1 MSANILELHE
11 LRKAYPIRKGLLG
24 RTVNHV
30 RAVDGV
36 DIRLAPSRTLGLVGE
51 SGSGK
56 STLGRLAL
64 RLVDSTSGRVVFDGA
79 DITHLTG
86 ARLRRLRREMQMVFQ
101 DPYSSLDPMAT
112 VGSSVAEPLRT
123 HGYATGA
130 RRQERVVELLEMV
143 GLRPSHRLRYPQE
156 LSGGQLQRVA
166 IARALAFQPKLLVLD
181 EPVSALDV
189 STQADVINLLTDLQA
204 EQQVAYLFI
213 AHDLAVVRHVSHDIA
228 VMYLGR
234 VVEYGPAEEVYTR
247 PKHPYTQGLLSAIP
261 LADPVAQRARKRIP
275 LRGEIPS
282 PARPPAG
289 CRFHTRCPYVMDM
302 CKTVEPEAYV
312 TADGTT
318 VHCHLHKHGPA
329 LAGRSV
335 VDLPFPR
342 RRDPADAISGANS

>member
-1 MSANILELHE
+1 MSENILELHE
-11 LRKAYPIRKGLLG
+11 LRKAYPIRKGMLG

-36 DIRLAPSRTLGLVGE
+36 DLRLKPSRTLGLVGE

-64 RLVDSTSGRVVFDGA
+64 RLIDPTAGRVLFDGA
-79 DITHLTG
+79 DITTLSR
-86 ARLRRLRREMQMVFQ
+86 ARIRRLRREMQMVFQ

-112 VGSSVAEPLRT
+112 VGSSIAEPLRT
-123 HGYATGA
+123 HGYAGD
-130 RRQERVVELLEMV
+130 RQDRVVELLEMV
-143 GLRPSHRLRYPQE
+143 GLQPSHRLRYPQE
-156 LSGGQLQRVA
+156 MSGGQLQRVA
-166 IARALAFQPKLLVLD
+166 IARALAFNPKLLVLD

-189 STQADVINLLTDLQA
+189 STQADVINLLTDLQGD
-204 EQQVAYLFI
+204 QQVAYLFI

-261 LADPVAQRARKRIP
+261 VPDPVAQRARKRIS
-275 LRGEIPS
+275 LQGEIPS

-289 CRFHTRCPYVMDM
+289 CRFHTRCPYVMDI
-302 CKTVEPEAYV
+302 CRSVEPDPHV
-312 TADGTT
+312 GDDGTT
-318 VHCHLHKHGPA
+318 VYCHLHTSGPA

-335 VDLPFPR
+335 VDLPLPR
-342 RRDPADAISGANS
+342 RREPVTAGEPA